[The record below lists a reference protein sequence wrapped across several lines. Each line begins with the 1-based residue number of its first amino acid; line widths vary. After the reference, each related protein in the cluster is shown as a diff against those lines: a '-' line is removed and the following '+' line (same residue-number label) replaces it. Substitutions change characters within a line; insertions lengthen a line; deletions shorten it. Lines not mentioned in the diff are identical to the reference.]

1 MTGTFSAH
9 GLAVPVSI
17 FGVVKHEQ
25 ISLSAQAR
33 AASASDTTIV
43 HALHHVFDAA
53 TLFSIAPLVF
63 IVYFVRWATVRPPS
77 TTRRS
82 GDHYLRNRRRIVLN
96 RTDRR
101 QSSFGAAD
109 LGGSLWPNEERA

>member
-1 MTGTFSAH
+1 M
-9 GLAVPVSI
+9 PVSI
-17 FGVVKHEQ
+17 FGVIKHEQ
-25 ISLSAQAR
+25 ISVSAQAR

-63 IVYFVRWATVRPPS
+63 IVYFVRRATVRLPA

-82 GDHYLRNRRRIVLN
+82 RDHYFRNRRRIVLN
-96 RTDRR
+96 RTNRR
-101 QSSFGAAD
+101 SSSSGAAD
-109 LGGSLWPNEERA
+109 LAGSLLAPAKERE